1 MEQIGNELEKVLKA
15 GIGAVATGVE
25 KTKEA
30 IENLAQKG
38 EPIYAQA
45 KDAVSDAAEK
55 IKKAVSESGI
65 ADVFSCRPRVESII
79 ADLQEMTQEELDEI
93 RQALEDIYPT
103 RPASRNEKPEQVT
116 EESSEEKEDD
126 DGAPP
131 QNPAGE

>member
-1 MEQIGNELEKVLKA
+1 MKMEQLGNELEKVLKA

-30 IENLAQKG
+30 IESLAQKG
-38 EPIYAQA
+38 EPLYAQA
-45 KDAVSDAAEK
+45 KDAVNDAAEK

-103 RPASRNEKPEQVT
+103 RPASR
-116 EESSEEKEDD
+116 EEAPASEAEETPDGEDSD
-126 DGAPP
+126 
-131 QNPAGE
+131 EE

>member
-1 MEQIGNELEKVLKA
+1 MEQLGNELEKVLKA

-30 IENLAQKG
+30 IESLAQKG
-38 EPIYAQA
+38 EPLYAQA
-45 KDAVSDAAEK
+45 KDAVNDAAEK

-103 RPASRNEKPEQVT
+103 RPASREEAPASET
-116 EESSEEKEDD
+116 EETPDGEDSDEE
-126 DGAPP
+126 
-131 QNPAGE
+131 

>member
-79 ADLQEMTQEELDEI
+79 ADLQEMTQEELDE
-93 RQALEDIYPT
+93 RQVLRREYIDSYKRSLEMQLENTTIMYPDG
-103 RPASRNEKPEQVT
+103 SKKKVT
-116 EESSEEKEDD
+116 KKE
-126 DGAPP
+126 
-131 QNPAGE
+131 N

>member
-30 IENLAQKG
+30 IESLAQKG

-55 IKKAVSESGI
+55 IKKAVSDSGI

-79 ADLQEMTQEELDEI
+79 ADLQELTQEELDEI

-103 RPASRNEKPEQVT
+103 RPASREEKT
-116 EESSEEKEDD
+116 EAAAEKEDD
-126 DGAPP
+126 
-131 QNPAGE
+131 QEEVSQESEEE

>member
-1 MEQIGNELEKVLKA
+1 MKMEQLGNELEKVLKA

-30 IENLAQKG
+30 IESLAQKG
-38 EPIYAQA
+38 EPLYAQA
-45 KDAVSDAAEK
+45 KDAVNDAAEK

-103 RPASRNEKPEQVT
+103 RPASREEAPAPEA
-116 EESSEEKEDD
+116 EETPDEEDSDE
-126 DGAPP
+126 
-131 QNPAGE
+131 E

>member
-1 MEQIGNELEKVLKA
+1 MEQLGNELEKVLKA

-30 IENLAQKG
+30 IESLAQKG
-38 EPIYAQA
+38 EPLYAQA
-45 KDAVSDAAEK
+45 KDAVNDAAEK

-103 RPASRNEKPEQVT
+103 RPASREEAPAPEA
-116 EESSEEKEDD
+116 EEPPDEEDSDE
-126 DGAPP
+126 
-131 QNPAGE
+131 E

>member
-15 GIGAVATGVE
+15 GLGAVATGVE

-79 ADLQEMTQEELDEI
+79 ADLEEMTQEELDEI
-93 RQALEDIYPT
+93 RQALEEIYPT
-103 RPASRNEKPEQVT
+103 RPASRNEKPEQDA
-116 EESSEEKEDD
+116 EEAPAEEE
-126 DGAPP
+126 
-131 QNPAGE
+131 NTNGEE

>member
-1 MEQIGNELEKVLKA
+1 MEQLGNELEKVLKA

-30 IENLAQKG
+30 IESLAQKG
-38 EPIYAQA
+38 EPLYAQA
-45 KDAVSDAAEK
+45 KDAVNDAAEK

-65 ADVFSCRPRVESII
+65 ADVFSCRPRVESTI

-103 RPASRNEKPEQVT
+103 RPASR
-116 EESSEEKEDD
+116 EEAPASEAEETPNGEDSD
-126 DGAPP
+126 
-131 QNPAGE
+131 EE

>member
-1 MEQIGNELEKVLKA
+1 MEQLGNELEKVLKA

-30 IENLAQKG
+30 IESLAQKG
-38 EPIYAQA
+38 EPLYAQA
-45 KDAVSDAAEK
+45 KDAVNDAAEK

-103 RPASRNEKPEQVT
+103 RPASR
-116 EESSEEKEDD
+116 EEAPASEAEETHDGEDSD
-126 DGAPP
+126 
-131 QNPAGE
+131 EE

>member
-15 GIGAVATGVE
+15 GIGAVAVGVE

-45 KDAVSDAAEK
+45 KDAVNDAAEK
-55 IKKAVSESGI
+55 IKKAVNESGI

-79 ADLQEMTQEELDEI
+79 ADLQELTQEELDEI

-103 RPASRNEKPEQVT
+103 RPAKRDDPTV
-116 EESSEEKEDD
+116 ESNAEMVED

-131 QNPAGE
+131 QTPAGE

>member
-1 MEQIGNELEKVLKA
+1 MEQLGNELEKVLKA

-30 IENLAQKG
+30 IESLAQKG
-38 EPIYAQA
+38 EPLYAQA
-45 KDAVSDAAEK
+45 KDAVNDAAGK

-103 RPASRNEKPEQVT
+103 RPASR
-116 EESSEEKEDD
+116 EEAPASEAEETPDGEDSD
-126 DGAPP
+126 
-131 QNPAGE
+131 EE